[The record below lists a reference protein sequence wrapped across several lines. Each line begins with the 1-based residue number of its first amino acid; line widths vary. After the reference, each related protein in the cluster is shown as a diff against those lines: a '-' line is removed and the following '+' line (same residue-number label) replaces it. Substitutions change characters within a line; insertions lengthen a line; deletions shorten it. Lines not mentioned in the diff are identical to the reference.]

1 MTLGQGF
8 SLSPLLSPR
17 IHSCYTCQ
25 RNGLQRSH
33 RGATNNSSLSQANSL
48 SAGQPRSMQ
57 PAGLCNQPI
66 HGRKGW
72 WWYTMLRA
80 HVMHQRLNEYLR
92 CNDMENVVA
101 TQHFIATVQP
111 ANNMVNTTSSTMDT
125 AATTTQTLLKVKGV
139 DISIFPAKR
148 CESQA
153 ATFWLVFHLIG
164 HSQIASELALLDFFS
179 NDRRF
184 KAISKYGHY
193 NLLSC
198 YNCHNASQYSL

>member
-1 MTLGQGF
+1 
-8 SLSPLLSPR
+8 
-17 IHSCYTCQ
+17 
-25 RNGLQRSH
+25 
-33 RGATNNSSLSQANSL
+33 
-48 SAGQPRSMQ
+48 
-57 PAGLCNQPI
+57 
-66 HGRKGW
+66 
-72 WWYTMLRA
+72 MLRA

-101 TQHFIATVQP
+101 TQHFFAAVQP
-111 ANNMVNTTSSTMDT
+111 TKNMVNTTSSTTMDT

-148 CESQA
+148 CESRA

-164 HSQIASELALLDFFS
+164 HLQIASKLALLDFIS

-193 NLLSC
+193 NLPSF
-198 YNCHNASQYSL
+198 YKCHNAIQYSL